1 MRFDKFR
8 RVSVLA
14 AVLAAAPVSVLAAA
28 QSAPGTP
35 GMQHH
40 QPTESAV
47 SAEKLGQVHF
57 PISCAP
63 GSQAPFERGIA
74 LLHSFGYTVAEQQ
87 FRKIAAAD
95 PGCAMAHWGI
105 AMSQFHELWGR
116 PDPAALKIGASEMAT
131 ARKLAAASKGTT
143 PRELAYIKA
152 MSDFYANAP
161 ASYQRGADAYTADM
175 AALHAAYPN
184 DVEGAAFY
192 ALSLL
197 ADVAPGDTSL
207 TRQHEALA
215 VLVPLFHQHP
225 NHPGLAHYIIHTC
238 DTPALAPQGL
248 EAAEVYAKIAPSSPH
263 ALHMPAHIF
272 ARLGMWPQAISS
284 NLASVA
290 ASEQDEREH
299 QPGAAHQ
306 LHADEFLVYAWLQ
319 TGQDEKARALTDR
332 YGALA
337 VHLASLPGPDDMKY
351 SGAGRDDRLRVIYAM
366 EMHQWKALAAMR
378 PDQGTATEGFAAFSI
393 YWGQGVAA
401 GHLHDP
407 KLAAAALARYDE
419 VLARLLK
426 SPQADSANDAQIER
440 NEIVAWQAFALGHS
454 DAAVAAM
461 HKAATQ
467 QDKLGQGEVDIPANE
482 MLGDLLMMEQR
493 PQEALV
499 QYKVALK
506 LSPNRLN
513 GLLGAGAAAEASGH
527 KDEASTYYAQ
537 VARNTHNGADT
548 SRSAVAHA
556 VEFSA
561 RQSTVATVAGKPGT

>member
-1 MRFDKFR
+1 ME
-8 RVSVLA
+8 
-14 AVLAAAPVSVLAAA
+14 
-28 QSAPGTP
+28 
-35 GMQHH
+35 HH
-40 QPTESAV
+40 QRDEA
-47 SAEKLGQVHF
+47 AGGMEKLGQVHF
-57 PISCAP
+57 PVSCAAS
-63 GSQAPFERGIA
+63 SQAPFERGIA

-87 FRKIAAAD
+87 FRQIAAAD
-95 PGCAMAHWGI
+95 PACAMAHWGI
-105 AMSQFHELWGR
+105 AMTQFHELWGR
-116 PDPAALKIGASEMAT
+116 PDPDAMKTGASEMAK
-131 ARKLAAASKGTT
+131 ARALAATSKSMT

-152 MSDFYANAP
+152 LSDFYADAP

-175 AALHAAYPN
+175 AALHAVYPN

-207 TRQHEALA
+207 TKQHEALA
-215 VLVPLFHQHP
+215 VLVPLFHKYP

-263 ALHMPAHIF
+263 ALHMPGHIF
-272 ARLGMWPQAISS
+272 ARLGMWPQGIAS

-299 QPGAAHQ
+299 LPGAAHQ

-319 TGQDEKARALTDR
+319 TGQDEKARTLTDR

-351 SGAGRDDRLRVIYAM
+351 SGAGRDNRLRVIYAM
-366 EMHQWKALAAMR
+366 EMHQWKALAGMQ
-378 PDQGTATEGFAAFSI
+378 PDPGTETKGFTAFSI

-401 GHLHDP
+401 GHLRDP

-419 VLARLLK
+419 VLTRLRK
-426 SPQADSANDAQIER
+426 SPQADSADDAQVER

-461 HKAATQ
+461 RKAAAQ
-467 QDKLGQGEVDIPANE
+467 QDRLGQGEVDIPANE
-482 MLGDLLMMEQR
+482 MLGNLLMMEQR

-499 QYKVALK
+499 EYKVALK

-527 KDEASTYYAQ
+527 KAEAATYYAQ
-537 VARNTHNGADT
+537 VARNTHNGAET
-548 SRSAVAHA
+548 SRPAVAHA
-556 VEFSA
+556 VEVSQA
-561 RQSTVATVAGKPGT
+561 QSTVATIAGKRGE